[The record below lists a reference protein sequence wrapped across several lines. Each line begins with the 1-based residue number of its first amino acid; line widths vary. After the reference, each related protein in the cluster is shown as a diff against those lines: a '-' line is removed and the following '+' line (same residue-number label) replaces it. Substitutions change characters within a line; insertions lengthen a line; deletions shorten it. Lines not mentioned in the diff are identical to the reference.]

1 MHRMVVVL
9 PAPVRVEE
17 AEDLSLLH
25 FQVNASQCL
34 DLAISLGQSLH
45 PYGGLSPSTD
55 RVFYV
60 HDRLTDIHQI
70 SIHHGTL
77 SEAMIISPR
86 RWVLPPR
93 LYPS

>member
-1 MHRMVVVL
+1 MSSSRVRPRQGQERDSRQHHPPTEGIPALSGRIMSSMHRMVVVL

-45 PYGGLSPSTD
+45 P
-55 RVFYV
+55 
-60 HDRLTDIHQI
+60 
-70 SIHHGTL
+70 
-77 SEAMIISPR
+77 
-86 RWVLPPR
+86 
-93 LYPS
+93 